1 MKKLILLS
9 FLLFGV
15 FCNSQS
21 LIQSVNSGSVIATNS
36 SVSIGEIIVIP
47 TQNQSNSGL
56 IGILAQVNQQLLEV
70 AQFEISE
77 DVVVYPN
84 PTASKIFF
92 KTNQI
97 LVNKKVS
104 IFNNLGQLIIE
115 KQIDTENAI
124 DLTDLSVGVYLIQFE
139 NKTLKSFKIIKK

>member
-9 FLLFGV
+9 FLLFCI

-21 LIQSVNSGSVIATNS
+21 LIQTVNSGSVIATNS
-36 SVSIGEIIVIP
+36 SVSIGEIVVIP

-77 DVVVYPN
+77 NVVVYPN
-84 PTASKIFF
+84 PTVSKIFF

-97 LVNKKVS
+97 LVNEKVS

-115 KQIDTENAI
+115 KQIDAENAI
-124 DLTDLSVGVYLIQFE
+124 DLTDLSVGVYLLQFE